1 MVFKPSTNG
10 TPTERMRIAS
20 DGKVGI
26 NTSVPIGTLDVYD
39 GSFVLSKPN
48 ASGGERNWRFV
59 NNNVAAGNLGLQ
71 VSTAA
76 GGSTFSNSIEI
87 TRNNEVT
94 ISAGSNSMFPNACLN
109 VISDKNVETDLDDMA
124 NYHLILKN
132 PVNDTGESI
141 GLAFGI
147 TDTSTKVGAAIVHE
161 RDAAGSQGSLK
172 FFCRPS
178 NAGPPVK
185 RLNLHANGDMTFNN
199 CTTTINS
206 SNYGLYFLND
216 SDSTKSLLIK
226 HSREANGTHSV
237 VEHYGNQGVFK
248 VMGDGDAQNTNNSYG
263 AVSDETL
270 KQDIVDASSQWD
282 DIKAIKV
289 RKFRFKSN
297 PTGDLHIGVVAQELE
312 TVSPKLVT
320 EVATS
325 SDDLTSTETVK
336 SVKYS
341 VLYMKAIKALQEA
354 MTRIETLETEVA
366 ALKAA

>member
-1 MVFKPSTNG
+1 
-10 TPTERMRIAS
+10 
-20 DGKVGI
+20 
-26 NTSVPIGTLDVYD
+26 
-39 GSFVLSKPN
+39 
-48 ASGGERNWRFV
+48 
-59 NNNVAAGNLGLQ
+59 
-71 VSTAA
+71 
-76 GGSTFSNSIEI
+76 GGSTFSNSIEV
-87 TRNNEVT
+87 TRNSEVT
-94 ISAGSNSMFPNACLN
+94 ISAGSNSMFPGACLN

-147 TDTSTKVGAAIVHE
+147 TDTGSKVGAAIVHE

-199 CTTTINS
+199 CTTTIDS

-248 VMGDGDAQNTNNSYG
+248 VMGDGDARNTNNSYG

-270 KQDIVDASSQWD
+270 KQDIADASSQWD

-289 RKFRFKSN
+289 RKFRFKDN
-297 PTGDLHIGVVAQELE
+297 PTGDLHIGVVAQE
-312 TVSPKLVT
+312 
-320 EVATS
+320 
-325 SDDLTSTETVK
+325 
-336 SVKYS
+336 
-341 VLYMKAIKALQEA
+341 
-354 MTRIETLETEVA
+354 
-366 ALKAA
+366 